1 MTTTEIRDIYSRYI
15 DAVNAR
21 QFDRMAEFVH
31 DQMILNDQP
40 ISRDDYVATMREVL
54 LDTMSNFLW
63 TLDDLVIED
72 SRVAARL
79 TGTGTPIK
87 SWFGHAPSGRSVTF
101 REDAFYRFRD
111 GRIEQVWVLLD
122 AQGIERQLRGD
133 ITAE

>member
-1 MTTTEIRDIYSRYI
+1 
-15 DAVNAR
+15 
-21 QFDRMAEFVH
+21 
-31 DQMILNDQP
+31 
-40 ISRDDYVATMREVL
+40 MREVL

-63 TLDDLVIED
+63 TLDDLVIEG

-133 ITAE
+133 IAAE